1 VIIDTDF
8 SRWWDD
14 ATALGMA
21 NVLQRQGKLTVL
33 GIVSDIPNPR
43 AVAAID
49 AIDTAYGHGDIPLG
63 AVAGS
68 DADTAKHGYTDA
80 LVRQLPHRIR
90 NSDDVP
96 DAVTLYRQLLA
107 RQPDQSVTIVSL
119 GAYTNLAALM
129 DQEGA
134 RALITKKV
142 DRLVIMDGVFPN
154 GFGPVT
160 NQKLD
165 LDAAQ
170 LVVEGRR
177 GQGQWPTPIAWVD
190 GLDGIATRVGGS
202 LCTKASKRNPMRI
215 VYEDL
220 FGCGPVRDGDWDGPA
235 LLFAVGDVPSV
246 FSKLGQGGAAVL
258 NDKGGLSWQKKS
270 TRRNDFYVHLKDQKA
285 LNRRIDQLLVAEVR
299 PE

>member
-1 VIIDTDF
+1 
-8 SRWWDD
+8 
-14 ATALGMA
+14 MA

-33 GIVSDIPNPR
+33 GIVSDIPNPL
-43 AVAAID
+43 AVAGID

-80 LVRQLPHRIR
+80 LVRQLPHKVRT
-90 NSDDVP
+90 SDDVP
-96 DAVTLYRQLLA
+96 EAVALYRKLLGQ
-107 RQPDQSVTIVSL
+107 QPDHSVTIVSL

-129 DQEGA
+129 DYEGG

-177 GQGQWPTPIAWVD
+177 GQGPWPTPIAWVD
-190 GLDGIATRVGGS
+190 GFDGVATRVGGS
-202 LCTKASKRNPMRI
+202 LCTKASKRNPMRV

-235 LLFAVGDVPSV
+235 LLFAVGDVPHV
-246 FSKLGQGGAAVL
+246 FSVLGRGGEAVI
-258 NDKGGLSWQKKS
+258 NAQGGLSWQARS
-270 TRRNDFYVHLKDQKA
+270 NRHHDFYVHVRDQEA
-285 LNRRIDQLLVAEVR
+285 LNRRIEQLLVTS
-299 PE
+299 PLTPG